1 LLEGQSTRLGSGFV
15 YDNQGHVVTNNHV
28 VGGAKTVD
36 VTFVDV
42 NVYSA
47 KVIGTDPF
55 SDIAVLQI
63 TDGFSEQ
70 KVSPSDIA
78 VLQITDGFSEQKVSP
93 IPNANS
99 SQIEVGDQVL
109 AIGNPFGLSNTMTT
123 GIVSQKAR
131 LLPIPTTRF
140 SIPNGIQTDAAI
152 NPGNSGGHL
161 LNMQGQ
167 VIEMN
172 TAISSSNGVFSGVGF
187 AIRSNTITHI
197 VPELI

>member
-15 YDNQGHVVTNNHV
+15 YDNQGHIVTNNHV

-36 VTFVDV
+36 VTFVDG

-55 SDIAVLQI
+55 
-63 TDGFSEQ
+63 
-70 KVSPSDIA
+70 SDIA

-109 AIGNPFGLSNTMTT
+109 AIGNPL
-123 GIVSQKAR
+123 V
-131 LLPIPTTRF
+131 L
-140 SIPNGIQTDAAI
+140 
-152 NPGNSGGHL
+152 
-161 LNMQGQ
+161 
-167 VIEMN
+167 VI
-172 TAISSSNGVFSGVGF
+172 
-187 AIRSNTITHI
+187 R
-197 VPELI
+197 

>member
-55 SDIAVLQI
+55 
-63 TDGFSEQ
+63 
-70 KVSPSDIA
+70 SDIA